1 MNNSSVQLNYP
12 KQKRELV
19 TPSLISIWSK
29 RWSKTHLNGSRC
41 TQRFSS
47 HLWRIGGCFPAHTVQ
62 QSLIQQE
69 IKCHEASVI
78 HCVTVTGCPPVSVL
92 QSNRMRGNR
101 SHVQTEESFI
111 WPKHSHP
118 FLHKCFDTCI
128 KPELFF
134 VWELLYSVSTKM
146 LISVAKLKWP
156 GLSKTSYK
164 TQKVMHIY

>member
-19 TPSLISIWSK
+19 TPSLISICSK

-47 HLWRIGGCFPAHTVQ
+47 HLWRIGGCFPAHAVQ

-92 QSNRMRGNR
+92 QSNRMRGNY
-101 SHVQTEESFI
+101 SHVHRRIFYLTETFTPLFTQML
-111 WPKHSHP
+111 WH
-118 FLHKCFDTCI
+118 LHKTRT
-128 KPELFF
+128 LFCMRIVVF
-134 VWELLYSVSTKM
+134 SQHKDVNFRSQVKM
-146 LISVAKLKWP
+146 ARVE
-156 GLSKTSYK
+156 
-164 TQKVMHIY
+164 